1 MLFIFLV
8 KRQRDWG
15 SLWRGP
21 KQLSFRVDI
30 VGWEKRQ
37 KLNNLKL
44 EKLLIKMYSNFN
56 IFLNRLVSDQ
66 VQYHLQ
72 ILLLGNE
79 SIQIM
84 CHLLLQFLLGLFRVL
99 FEVAENLRT
108 FFENV
113 GEFFSGPFYAVV
125 DQIRK

>member
-8 KRQRDWG
+8 KRQRDWR

-56 IFLNRLVSDQ
+56 VFLNRLISDQ